1 MTHQQDLF
9 TNADF
14 TDFDEHDVA
23 EYYVHGRKPS
33 AALRQI
39 LTTSHVTFFKE
50 TTERRGYVGDE
61 PRYWPL
67 GELPCECWGS
77 DEAVNRWTDK
87 GGLVGPAKPIKHLIA
102 RDLERRRLS
111 VTNAAV
117 SAGYG
122 AAA

>member
-1 MTHQQDLF
+1 MNQQDLF
-9 TNADF
+9 TNTDY

-39 LTTSHVTFFKE
+39 LTTSHVRFFNE
-50 TTERRGYVGDE
+50 QIGPCQYVGDDQ
-61 PRYWPL
+61 RYWPL

-87 GGLVGPAKPIKHLIA
+87 GGLVGPTKPIKRLIA
-102 RDLERRRLS
+102 RDTERRRLS

>member
-1 MTHQQDLF
+1 MTQQQDLF
-9 TNADF
+9 TNADY

-33 AALRQI
+33 AALRRI
-39 LTTSHVTFFKE
+39 LTTSHKDFLN
-50 TTERRGYVGDE
+50 VGVD

-67 GELPCECWGS
+67 AEFQRDECWGS
-77 DEAVNRWTDK
+77 EEAVNRWVAR
-87 GGLVGPAKPIKHLIA
+87 GGLVGPTKLIKRIIA
-102 RDLERRRLS
+102 RDTERRRLS